1 MFLFSGFS
9 KPPRFL
15 DEHLNKWKTRNG
27 CFEEHQLGFNVRRA
41 TVNDLGSL
49 LRIEAECFTDEAF
62 SRDQLVYCLLA
73 PDFVTLAA
81 LVDDEIVG
89 FVTGSVEM
97 SAEESV
103 GHVYT
108 LDVKQGHRKRGIGSK
123 LLESFES
130 ALAEKGV
137 RVFVLEVRVDN
148 IPARR
153 LYSKHGYKLLARLKN
168 YYDQDVDAVRL
179 KKTLAT
185 S

>member
-1 MFLFSGFS
+1 M
-9 KPPRFL
+9 
-15 DEHLNKWKTRNG
+15 DV
-27 CFEEHQLGFNVRRA
+27 FEEHQLGFNIRRA

-49 LRIEAECFTDEAF
+49 LRIEAECFTEEAF
-62 SRDQLVYCLLA
+62 SKDQLVYCLLA

-108 LDVKQGHRKRGIGSK
+108 LDVKKVHRKRGIGSK
-123 LLESFES
+123 LLEALET

-137 RVFVLEVRVDN
+137 RIFVLEVRVDN
-148 IPARR
+148 VPARR
-153 LYSKHGYKLLARLKN
+153 LYSKHGYKLLARLKD
-168 YYDQDVDAVRL
+168 YYDQNVDAVRL
-179 KKTLAT
+179 RKTLAT
-185 S
+185 P